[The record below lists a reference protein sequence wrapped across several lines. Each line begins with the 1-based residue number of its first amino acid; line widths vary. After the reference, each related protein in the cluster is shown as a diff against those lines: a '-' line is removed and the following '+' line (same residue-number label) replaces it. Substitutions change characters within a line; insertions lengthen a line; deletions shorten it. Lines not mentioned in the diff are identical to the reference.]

1 MLEFMTAPCN
11 LAAAKLGR
19 RNFHPH
25 SARRLPRKLSQHGR
39 RKKRKEKS
47 EMAPSLS
54 LFRHNQVDHRGQRS
68 DFALN
73 EDRKILS
80 EKASTS
86 AIRPDRE
93 VANYV
98 H

>member
-1 MLEFMTAPCN
+1 
-11 LAAAKLGR
+11 
-19 RNFHPH
+19 
-25 SARRLPRKLSQHGR
+25 
-39 RKKRKEKS
+39 
-47 EMAPSLS
+47 MAPSLS

-73 EDRKILS
+73 KDRKILS

-98 H
+98 HLF